1 MAGGNSQWKT
11 SNIKTNNGKI
21 NNKYIYCKSSKKCG
35 LFDIYLNFLLRITDM
50 ITSRLPKTAAT
61 IIDIIIVAF
70 NIINE
75 TSIQSFS
82 LIAFGAIVLD
92 IDDAAMA
99 AADISV
105 VIVEVVMA
113 DDDDSDG
120 DDDCGGVGSTFWW

>member
-1 MAGGNSQWKT
+1 
-11 SNIKTNNGKI
+11 
-21 NNKYIYCKSSKKCG
+21 
-35 LFDIYLNFLLRITDM
+35 M